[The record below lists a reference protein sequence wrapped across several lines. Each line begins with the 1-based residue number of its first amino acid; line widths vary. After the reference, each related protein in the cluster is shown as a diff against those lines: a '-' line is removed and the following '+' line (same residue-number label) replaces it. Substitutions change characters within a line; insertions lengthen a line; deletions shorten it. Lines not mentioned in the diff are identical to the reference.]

1 MPAYLMSEV
10 KIIDQTLAE
19 RYRALTANSVT
30 AYGGEYLARG
40 VTPEA
45 VEGQWPADQY
55 VVLVRFPDLAAVRAW
70 YASAGYAE
78 ALALSR
84 DALSRRLLVF
94 EGHVPSQED

>member
-10 KIIDQTLAE
+10 RLLDHARAD
-19 RYRALTANSVT
+19 RYRALSASSIA

-45 VEGQWPADQY
+45 LEGAWPTDHY
-55 VVLVRFPDLAAVRAW
+55 VVLATFPDMAAVKAW
-70 YASAGYAE
+70 YASPEYAQ

-84 DALSRRLLVF
+84 DALSRRLLIF
-94 EGHVPSQED
+94 DGHVPPQ